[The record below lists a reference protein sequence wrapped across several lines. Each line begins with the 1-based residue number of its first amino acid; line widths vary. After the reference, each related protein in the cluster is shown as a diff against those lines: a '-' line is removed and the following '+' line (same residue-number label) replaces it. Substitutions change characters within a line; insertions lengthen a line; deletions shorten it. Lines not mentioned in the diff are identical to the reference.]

1 MTTWFL
7 RLKFDLWITKF
18 RAFKWYKIAK
28 LSQTKVNWELLFLSK
43 YLFFKMGNCF
53 DLPFCEPETGNF
65 VTGPVCGYDNTCA
78 CIDAQT
84 GEQSVSNEGV
94 LLVSGVGLPQDF
106 FGGWMRDSDF
116 NCDKFSSDAN
126 SSPSLLEMSIP
137 EDVLSQIAGLEW
149 FLIFKLRMI
158 RLKPTKK

>member
-1 MTTWFL
+1 
-7 RLKFDLWITKF
+7 
-18 RAFKWYKIAK
+18 
-28 LSQTKVNWELLFLSK
+28 
-43 YLFFKMGNCF
+43 MGNCF

-137 EDVLSQIAGLEW
+137 EDVLSQIAGLE
-149 FLIFKLRMI
+149 
-158 RLKPTKK
+158 